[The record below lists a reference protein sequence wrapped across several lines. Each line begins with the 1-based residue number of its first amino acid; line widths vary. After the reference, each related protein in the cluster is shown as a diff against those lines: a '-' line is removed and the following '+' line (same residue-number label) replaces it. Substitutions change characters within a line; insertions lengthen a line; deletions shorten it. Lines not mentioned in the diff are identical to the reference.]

1 MEIEGYREVLADL
14 AGFFGEKAWLSLAD
28 IARYDGCDT
37 RTARKRY
44 DIPGNGINRALL
56 ARKICMKGRAK

>member
-28 IARYDGCDT
+28 VARYDGCDA
-37 RTARKRY
+37 RTVRRRY
-44 DIPGNGINRALL
+44 GIEGNGINRALL
-56 ARKICMKGRAK
+56 ARKICMKGKAK

>member
-37 RTARKRY
+37 RTVRRRY
-44 DIPGNGINRALL
+44 EIQGNGINRALL
-56 ARKICMKGRAK
+56 ARKICLRGKK